1 MAVVMN
7 PRKGY
12 FGGVMSGITWGL
24 DAVLLGVVMVMAP
37 FVENPV
43 LLTALKTHFICS
55 QKCFQHTMVE
65 K

>member
-24 DAVLLGVVMVMAP
+24 DAVMLGVVMVMAP
-37 FVENPV
+37 FVRLSPQPSKDSP
-43 LLTALKTHFICS
+43 L
-55 QKCFQHTMVE
+55 
-65 K
+65 